1 MKYTF
6 NVPRAAIESTRR
18 AIQSPAFQEALN
30 LRELVGYLGAD
41 RHAAVETAP
50 ALLLTDLSVSSA
62 GAAVAALEPL
72 GTLEGRIVARL
83 HDRLDPDEYVMTLA
97 RDRFTGRP
105 VGVDFALASDVT
117 RAAVRRALNG
127 AFDDAKDIAQALV
140 DEPSD
145 PLDVPKRQQDDGMIG
160 RELIERVRAQE
171 RQEAEALAEAR
182 DVAERTRRMGGGDP
196 SMSVSRL

>member
-50 ALLLTDLSVSSA
+50 ALLLTDLSVSSQ
-62 GAAVAALEPL
+62 GAAVATLEPL
-72 GTLEGRIVARL
+72 GTLEARIVERL

-105 VGVDFALASDVT
+105 TGVDFSLASDVT
-117 RAAVRRALNG
+117 RATVRR
-127 AFDDAKDIAQALV
+127 
-140 DEPSD
+140 
-145 PLDVPKRQQDDGMIG
+145 
-160 RELIERVRAQE
+160 
-171 RQEAEALAEAR
+171 EAEALTDAR
-182 DVAERTRRMGGGDP
+182 AMAERNRRMGGGDP
-196 SMSVSRL
+196 SMSVARL

>member
-1 MKYTF
+1 M
-6 NVPRAAIESTRR
+6 
-18 AIQSPAFQEALN
+18 
-30 LRELVGYLGAD
+30 
-41 RHAAVETAP
+41 
-50 ALLLTDLSVSSA
+50 LTDLSVSSH
-62 GAAVAALEPL
+62 GAAVATLEPL
-72 GTLEGRIVARL
+72 GTLEGSIIERL

-127 AFDDAKDIAQALV
+127 AFDDAADIAEALV

-145 PLDVPKRQQDDGMIG
+145 PLDVPKRQPDESMIG

-171 RQEAEALAEAR
+171 RREAQALTDAR
-182 DVAERTRRMGGGDP
+182 AMAERNRRMGGGDP
-196 SMSVSRL
+196 SMSVARL